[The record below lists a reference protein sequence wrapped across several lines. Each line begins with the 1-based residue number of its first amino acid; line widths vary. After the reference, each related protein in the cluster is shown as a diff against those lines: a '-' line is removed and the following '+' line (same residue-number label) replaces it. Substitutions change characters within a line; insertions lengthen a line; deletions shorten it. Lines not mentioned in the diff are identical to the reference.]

1 MENEKIKVLGLLSGG
16 LDSHIA
22 TKLMVKLGYDVT
34 VMNFMSP
41 FCNCTK
47 KSDGCK
53 SAAHK
58 IASESGVEIKTAFM
72 GDEYLEIVRNPK
84 YGYGSGVNPCL
95 DCRIMMFTQAK
106 KMMEKI
112 GAKFIFTGEVLSQRP
127 MSQMPSRLEKIEK
140 ETGLQGLIVRP
151 LSAAMMEPTIPEK
164 EGWINRD
171 DMLAISGKSRKPQ
184 ISVGRD
190 MGIPEEN
197 LCSSGGCLL
206 TDPHFSSKMRDL
218 IRHTEKTDVKEARRL
233 QVGRHFRLDDGAK
246 VIVGRDKADNIK
258 LENLVRED
266 DTVIQ
271 ILNFMG
277 PYVVLSGKPSNGA
290 AVSSVMTAARIAAR
304 YASAPEGAEV
314 EVECTNI
321 ATKEHE
327 LLKVLPFSDDVIK
340 KMRV

>member
-58 IASESGVEIKTAFM
+58 IASESDVEIKTAFM
-72 GDEYLEIVRNPK
+72 GDEYLEIIRNPK
-84 YGYGSGVNPCL
+84 HGYGSGINPCL
-95 DCRIMMFTQAK
+95 DCRIMMFSQAK
-106 KMMEKI
+106 KAMEDI

-127 MSQMPSRLEKIEK
+127 MSQMKNRMEKIEK

-151 LSAAMMEPTIPEK
+151 LSAGVMEPTIPEK

-171 DMLAISGKSRKPQ
+171 DMLAISGKSRKEQ
-184 ISVGRD
+184 ITVGREL
-190 MGIPEEN
+190 GIPEEN

-206 TDPHFSSKMRDL
+206 TDPHFSVKMRDL
-218 IRHTEKTDVKEARRL
+218 ISHTDKTDVKEARRL
-233 QVGRHFRLDDGAK
+233 QVGRHFRLDGGAK
-246 VIVGRDKADNIK
+246 VIVGRDMSENQK
-258 LENLVRED
+258 LENLLRED
-266 DTVIQ
+266 DTVIK

-290 AVSSVMTAARIAAR
+290 AVSTVMTAARIAAR
-304 YASAPEGAEV
+304 YATAPEGAEV
-314 EVECTNI
+314 EIECTDLSTNS
-321 ATKEHE
+321 HE
-327 LLKVLPFSDDVIK
+327 LLKVLPLSNDVIEK
-340 KMRV
+340 LRV